1 MAASRARESGYQA
14 TFGSNHLI
22 GIDNETPV
30 RTDVGQ
36 ECHLWKVV
44 DSKLPEI
51 LETVGGIWRACE
63 DERLICKVEIGEGT
77 RMELIA

>member
-36 ECHLWKVV
+36 DVHLWKVV

-63 DERLICKVEIGEGT
+63 DERLIARLRLGREQGWS
-77 RMELIA
+77 